1 MMNEDSI
8 KMEFVSLCNEQDRLY
23 KPKFEAVFKKLYK
36 LDSTLSK
43 NNPCTTDEALLD
55 GALRLAGFEN
65 DEAFCADF
73 KRYNAVFVEGK
84 KLQARLCELLA
95 KSCQGERQVGGW
107 RFVSIGIKIIGSPE
121 LVKALDDT
129 MYNDAREGKGLFANV
144 TEIPQEEEAMD
155 EYLCVEAYGL
165 KYSFVSFYDE
175 LKQFGIINGE
185 KPFFSKELTNLLF
198 VSLKQTATYIKEH
211 TDKPLTT
218 KNKIA
223 RLVKKFDSIPIWG
236 LFLQILFLQGLC
248 RLLECVNLNKGDD
261 GYIEACSLMEW
272 LCERLAKKETDFCC
286 TPYGDKDLD
295 LLTPFCTYLNS
306 TQLGQYVQSILFGN
320 EPHRERTSE
329 AQSLN
334 PEPEQTALE
343 PQREQQTPTRGKG
356 RPKETLKDKMI
367 DDADGQ
373 KLQKIHSKLKGKK
386 GKDAALIVLA
396 CIKKGWLTKP
406 TYTQV
411 KNEFGDIGSKTGFD
425 RYLQE
430 QRFTKEEI
438 EGAINSLD

>member
-23 KPKFEAVFKKLYK
+23 KPKFETVFKKLYK

-121 LVKALDDT
+121 LVKEFDDT

-144 TEIPQEEEAMD
+144 TEIPQEDEAMD

-165 KYSFVSFYDE
+165 KCSFVSFYDE

-185 KPFFSKELTNLLF
+185 KPFLSKELTNLLF

-211 TDKPLTT
+211 TDKPQTT

-248 RLLECVNLNKGDD
+248 RLLECVNLNKGDY
-261 GYIEACSLMEW
+261 GYIEACSLMKW
-272 LCERLAKKETDFCC
+272 LCKRLAKKETDFCY

-295 LLTPFCTYLNS
+295 LLIPFCTYLNS

-320 EPHRERTSE
+320 EPHRELKDLLPEELKSDE
-329 AQSLN
+329 AKAYFEKAIEKGLMDENYKWLKGLQLLSCFAREMSLKLKLGKGDRISWKPFETLFHLN
-334 PEPEQTALE
+334 PN
-343 PQREQQTPTRGKG
+343 
-356 RPKETLKDKMI
+356 
-367 DDADGQ
+367 
-373 KLQKIHSKLKGKK
+373 KLRFN
-386 GKDAALIVLA
+386 
-396 CIKKGWLTKP
+396 
-406 TYTQV
+406 Y
-411 KNEFGDIGSKTGFD
+411 NDIQKTGVAPKDDYIIDEIFK
-425 RYLQE
+425 
-430 QRFTKEEI
+430 KE
-438 EGAINSLD
+438 